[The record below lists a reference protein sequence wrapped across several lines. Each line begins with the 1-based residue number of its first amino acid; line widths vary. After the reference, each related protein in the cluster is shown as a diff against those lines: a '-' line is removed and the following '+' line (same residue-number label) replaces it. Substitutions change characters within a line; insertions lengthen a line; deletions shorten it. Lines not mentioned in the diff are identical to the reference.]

1 MMGFADADLDANQLS
16 TGSKNSGSPAPDGLD
31 GALVRL
37 ARETKTRVDT
47 RADSAC
53 ENSGCAA
60 QARA

>member
-1 MMGFADADLDANQLS
+1 MIGFADADLDANQLPN
-16 TGSKNSGSPAPDGLD
+16 GSKNGGSPAPDGSD

-37 ARETKTRVDT
+37 ARETKTRVDA

-53 ENSGCAA
+53 ENSGCAD